1 MPRTN
6 LDVEGANCLPSVSL
20 VVGFFFLFSFF
31 FFWIKAAT
39 FPQTIF
45 KVMRQLKLLFVLLS
59 LLSVPYKG
67 FDLPAT
73 VAEASEVQRTPT
85 TVR

>member
-1 MPRTN
+1 MSRTN

-31 FFWIKAAT
+31 FLDKSSNFSSDNLQSNETVEIIM
-39 FPQTIF
+39 TI
-45 KVMRQLKLLFVLLS
+45 VTIVCPLQGIRL
-59 LLSVPYKG
+59 
-67 FDLPAT
+67 ACH
-73 VAEASEVQRTPT
+73 EASEVQRTPT